1 MILFLFLYMKEIT
14 DYIIEKLVID
24 ANVNKSN
31 LADIYNVKVNDK
43 VLVITHSEIAPKK
56 FVSLFVA
63 KISSIHDNKF
73 FVKNIHNGKEIP
85 KIVFEFE
92 DPHHSTPRVSECFGF
107 WKGLYDDKPSW
118 VATCKKDRAIKV
130 INNKLNKIR
139 SGNNITWNGMNI
151 KPNKGM
157 DIRQTLKFII
167 ESLEKDD

>member
-1 MILFLFLYMKEIT
+1 MKKLNSYIL
-14 DYIIEKLVID
+14 EKLVID

-43 VLVITHSEIAPKK
+43 ILVITHSEIASRN

-73 FVKNIHNGKEIP
+73 FVKNIHNDKEIS
-85 KIVFEFE
+85 KITFEFE
-92 DPHHSTPRVSECFGF
+92 DPHHSTPRVSECFAF

-118 VATCKKDRAIKV
+118 VAACKKDRAIKV

-139 SGNNITWNGMNI
+139 SGNNRTWNGIKI

-157 DIRQTLKFII
+157 DVRQTLKSII
-167 ESLEKDD
+167 ETLEKDD

>member
-1 MILFLFLYMKEIT
+1 MKKLNSYIL
-14 DYIIEKLVID
+14 EKLVID

-43 VLVITHSEIAPKK
+43 ILVITHSEIASRN

-73 FVKNIHNGKEIP
+73 FVKNIHNDKEIS
-85 KIVFEFE
+85 KITFEFE

-107 WKGLYDDKPSW
+107 WKGLYDNKPSW

-139 SGNNITWNGMNI
+139 SGNNLTWNGIKI

-157 DIRQTLKFII
+157 DVRQTLKSII
-167 ESLEKDD
+167 EILEKDD